1 MKGMSTWHKIMF
13 WVYVMCAGVIVLDLF
28 YWRAG

>member
-1 MKGMSTWHKIMF
+1 MKGMSTWHKLMF
-13 WVYVMCAGVIVLDLF
+13 VVYVMCAVVSVLDLF